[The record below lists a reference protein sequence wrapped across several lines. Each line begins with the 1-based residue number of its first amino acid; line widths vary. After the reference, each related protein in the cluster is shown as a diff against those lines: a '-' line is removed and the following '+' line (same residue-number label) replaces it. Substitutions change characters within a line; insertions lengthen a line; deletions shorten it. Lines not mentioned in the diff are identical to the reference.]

1 MRAQLQTSG
10 GLFLRRPDP
19 PITIEVDAL
28 VEADRREF
36 ARLVREA
43 RFFELPANVPAH
55 RGAYAQTYWITI
67 EDGDREHT
75 VSVSDPVT
83 GPALQKARTFSASSA
98 HVPRPYVEM
107 TTMES
112 RDWTCRSDTCV
123 EGRLPP
129 STCH

>member
-28 VEADRREF
+28 EEADRREF
-36 ARLVREA
+36 ARLVGEA

-55 RGAYAQTYWITI
+55 RGAHAQTYWITI
-67 EDGDREHT
+67 EDGDRQHT

-83 GPALQKARTFSASSA
+83 GPALQKLIDKLVQLDVIGRRQRVAAQRALLARPAPT
-98 HVPRPYVEM
+98 
-107 TTMES
+107 S
-112 RDWTCRSDTCV
+112 RVRTSK
-123 EGRLPP
+123 
-129 STCH
+129 